1 MDDRTREL
9 VAVAASM
16 AGSCQDCLKQH
27 VAAARRL
34 GVPSDQL
41 EEAVNIGRAVQ
52 LQVKLGMD
60 ALAQA
65 VLQDGDLA
73 VVSAGC
79 GCGPD
84 CGCQKGA

>member
-9 VAVAASM
+9 AAVAASM
-16 AGSCQDCLKQH
+16 AGGCQDCLKQH

-41 EEAVNIGRAVQ
+41 REAVNIGRAVQ
-52 LQVKLGMD
+52 LHAKLGMD
-60 ALAQA
+60 TLAEA
-65 VLQDGDLA
+65 VLQDGELA
-73 VVSAGC
+73 VVSADC

>member
-16 AGSCQDCLKQH
+16 AGGCQDCLKQH
-27 VAAARRL
+27 VAAAHRL

-41 EEAVNIGRAVQ
+41 EDAVNIGRAVQ
-52 LQVKLGMD
+52 LQLNLGMD
-60 ALAQA
+60 TLAQA
-65 VLQDGDLA
+65 VLQDGELA
-73 VVSAGC
+73 VVSVDC

-84 CGCQKGA
+84 CGCRKGA

>member
-16 AGSCQDCLKQH
+16 AGGCQDCLKQH
-27 VAAARRL
+27 VVAARRL

-41 EEAVNIGRAVQ
+41 HEAVNIGRAVQ
-52 LQVKLGMD
+52 LHVKLGMD

-65 VLQDGDLA
+65 VLEDGELA
-73 VVSAGC
+73 VASADC

>member
-16 AGSCQDCLKQH
+16 AGGCQDCLKQH

-41 EEAVNIGRAVQ
+41 HEAVNIGRAVQ
-52 LQVKLGMD
+52 LHVKLGMD
-60 ALAQA
+60 SLAQA
-65 VLQDGDLA
+65 VLEDDELA
-73 VVSAGC
+73 VVSADC

-84 CGCQKGA
+84 CSCQKGA

>member
-1 MDDRTREL
+1 MDDKTREL

-16 AGSCQDCLKQH
+16 AGGCQDCLKQH
-27 VAAARRL
+27 AAAARRR
-34 GVPSDQL
+34 GVSADQL
-41 EEAVNIGRAVQ
+41 HEAVNIGRAVQ
-52 LQVKLGMD
+52 LHVKLGMD

-73 VVSAGC
+73 VVSADC
-79 GCGPD
+79 GCGPE

>member
-1 MDDRTREL
+1 LDDRTREL

-16 AGSCQDCLKQH
+16 AGGCQECLKQH

-41 EEAVNIGRAVQ
+41 HEAVNLGRAVQ
-52 LQVKLGMD
+52 LHVKLGMD
-60 ALAQA
+60 SLAQA
-65 VLQDGDLA
+65 VLQDGELA
-73 VVSAGC
+73 VVSVDC
-79 GCGPD
+79 GCGSD

>member
-9 VAVAASM
+9 MAVAASV
-16 AGSCQDCLKQH
+16 AGGCQDCLKQH

-34 GVPSDQL
+34 GVTAEQL
-41 EEAVNIGRAVQ
+41 REAVNIARAVHIH
-52 LQVKLGMD
+52 VKLGMD
-60 ALAQA
+60 ALAEA
-65 VLQDGDLA
+65 VLQDGELA